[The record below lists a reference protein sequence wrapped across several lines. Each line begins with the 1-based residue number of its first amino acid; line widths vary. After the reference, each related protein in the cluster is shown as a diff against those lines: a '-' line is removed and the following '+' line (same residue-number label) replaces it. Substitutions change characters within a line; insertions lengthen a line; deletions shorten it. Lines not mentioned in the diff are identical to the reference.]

1 MLKQYLSLLL
11 SKFYS
16 KKENEAV
23 GHQAMPSNEKID
35 IAAHPAEIDGWTNF
49 ATYTTPT
56 DGYVSI
62 RAEAYKSTAAI
73 QISTGSE
80 DKMPS
85 IFTAAN
91 NPGEWLQTVIPV
103 SKGVSVRLQGG
114 GIKNAEGFFSKTI
127 GGGYQALKNALLEG
141 GVLCRLKHLCNS
153 LQRSSWIVKRSG
165 CSKTLSSLKETQ
177 LQSLIKDLALHLLR
191 TLLLQTDCLEFG
203 IKQVKGIA
211 LHCLAIA
218 TVTEVTQQDGNFLRP
233 TDGQL
238 KTHFMYL
245 REKSSNLIQTA
256 IRQALP
262 ECGSIRRIN
271 LTAGGASC

>member
-1 MLKQYLSLLL
+1 MLKNILSLLL

-35 IAAHPAEIDGWTNF
+35 IEAHPAEIEGWTNF

-62 RAEAYKSTAAI
+62 RAEAYKNTGAI

-114 GIKNAEGFFSKTI
+114 GIKNVGCFFSKTI
-127 GGGYQALKNALLEG
+127 GGGLSALKKLILPG
-141 GVLCRLKHLCNS
+141 GGLCLKV
-153 LQRSSWIVKRSG
+153 WF
-165 CSKTLSSLKETQ
+165 SSLLKSFLSAKRNGSAISLKLSAQEASIFPTPLARTNRNTP
-177 LQSLIKDLALHLLR
+177 LQVTESFVSLLR
-191 TLLLQTDCLEFG
+191 VQNGLGFVQRAIRLGPCCSTLL
-203 IKQVKGIA
+203 
-211 LHCLAIA
+211 
-218 TVTEVTQQDGNFLRP
+218 NR
-233 TDGQL
+233 
-238 KTHFMYL
+238 KTPI
-245 REKSSNLIQTA
+245 SNLCSLLLRARLFTLTSPL
-256 IRQALP
+256 IRQLLAPSSFRPLVP
-262 ECGSIRRIN
+262 N
-271 LTAGGASC
+271 LTVGGASC

>member
-1 MLKQYLSLLL
+1 MLKSLLSLLL

-35 IAAHPAEIDGWTNF
+35 IASHPAEIEGWTNF

-62 RAEAYKSTAAI
+62 RAEAYKNTGAI

-103 SKGVSVRLQGG
+103 SKGVSVRLQGA
-114 GIKNAEGFFSKTI
+114 GIKNVGCFFSKTI
-127 GGGYQALKNALLEG
+127 GGGYQ
-141 GVLCRLKHLCNS
+141 
-153 LQRSSWIVKRSG
+153 
-165 CSKTLSSLKETQ
+165 
-177 LQSLIKDLALHLLR
+177 LLR
-191 TLLLQTDCLEFG
+191 NLFC
-203 IKQVKGIA
+203 K
-211 LHCLAIA
+211 
-218 TVTEVTQQDGNFLRP
+218 EVA
-233 TDGQL
+233 
-238 KTHFMYL
+238 Y
-245 REKSSNLIQTA
+245 A
-256 IRQALP
+256 
-262 ECGSIRRIN
+262 
-271 LTAGGASC
+271 

>member
-1 MLKQYLSLLL
+1 MLKNVLSLLL

-23 GHQAMPSNEKID
+23 GHQAMPSGNKID

-91 NPGEWLQTVIPV
+91 NAGEWLQTVIPV

-114 GIKNAEGFFSKTI
+114 GIKNVVGYFSKTI
-127 GGGYQALKNALLEG
+127 GGGYQTLKKALLAG

-153 LQRSSWIVKRSG
+153 LQRNSLLARRNGWLNSLVQNSRPLILAHRPQEIGWN
-165 CSKTLSSLKETQ
+165 LS
-177 LQSLIKDLALHLLR
+177 HR
-191 TLLLQTDCLEFG
+191 
-203 IKQVKGIA
+203 KQDTFA
-211 LHCLAIA
+211 
-218 TVTEVTQQDGNFLRP
+218 LRP
-233 TDGQL
+233 TL
-238 KTHFMYL
+238 SKFLFKYL
-245 REKSSNLIQTA
+245 GFGRAVSPVKKAT
-256 IRQALP
+256 RV
-262 ECGSIRRIN
+262 SIFTWKKGKPSRISYLLMLRAPSLLSTERRASAHN
-271 LTAGGASC
+271 LTVGGASC

>member
-1 MLKQYLSLLL
+1 MLKSLLSLLL

-23 GHQAMPSNEKID
+23 GHQAMPSGNKID

-91 NPGEWLQTVIPV
+91 NAGEWLQTVIPV

-114 GIKNAEGFFSKTI
+114 GIKNIVGYFSKTI
-127 GGGYQALKNALLEG
+127 GVGVSDSYEGYSGMRCGISLYAL
-141 GVLCRLKHLCNS
+141 V
-153 LQRSSWIVKRSG
+153 Q
-165 CSKTLSSLKETQ
+165 
-177 LQSLIKDLALHLLR
+177 
-191 TLLLQTDCLEFG
+191 
-203 IKQVKGIA
+203 
-211 LHCLAIA
+211 
-218 TVTEVTQQDGNFLRP
+218 
-233 TDGQL
+233 
-238 KTHFMYL
+238 
-245 REKSSNLIQTA
+245 
-256 IRQALP
+256 
-262 ECGSIRRIN
+262 
-271 LTAGGASC
+271 

>member
-1 MLKQYLSLLL
+1 MLKNVLSLLL

-23 GHQAMPSNEKID
+23 GHQAMPSGNKID

-91 NPGEWLQTVIPV
+91 NAGEWLQTVIPV

-114 GIKNAEGFFSKTI
+114 GIKNVVGYFSKTI
-127 GGGYQALKNALLEG
+127 GGGI
-141 GVLCRLKHLCNS
+141 R
-153 LQRSSWIVKRSG
+153 
-165 CSKTLSSLKETQ
+165 
-177 LQSLIKDLALHLLR
+177 LLR
-191 TLLLQTDCLEFG
+191 RLFWQ
-203 IKQVKGIA
+203 
-211 LHCLAIA
+211 
-218 TVTEVTQQDGNFLRP
+218 EVC
-233 TDGQL
+233 
-238 KTHFMYL
+238 YV
-245 REKSSNLIQTA
+245 A
-256 IRQALP
+256 
-262 ECGSIRRIN
+262 
-271 LTAGGASC
+271 